1 MIKYIFSR
9 ICISFHSCKN
19 LSITERNPRLER
31 KNGFTFHEI
40 LMKITMPVCCKKSKK
55 KKLTFNSNQ

>member
-40 LMKITMPVCCKKSKK
+40 LMKITMPVCCKKFKK
-55 KKLTFNSNQ
+55 KN